1 LEGNTVAA
9 PTYTGNV
16 NNVVLPSPK
25 ELPTVGGLYA
35 GPTTAAVPDA
45 AFTIAS
51 SMVHLGFVGAEGVD
65 EKEDRNTKS
74 IYDWGGDTIAKPQE
88 NYGLSITFTL
98 MEFLNAEVAK
108 VSYKASN
115 VSTIAAN
122 TSHGAQLSILQTS
135 DILDMKT
142 WLLDTY
148 SPGGKRVQ
156 KFYPLGR
163 IESKDTL
170 KWARTDVLASR
181 VTVVFFPDTTGRY
194 GYIRTDDGILS
205 SS

>member
-1 LEGNTVAA
+1 MAA

-16 NNVVLPSPK
+16 NNVILPSPK

-35 GPTTAAVPDA
+35 GPTSATVPDA
-45 AFTIAS
+45 TFAIDT
-51 SMVHLGFVGAEGVD
+51 SMKHLGFVGADGVD

-88 NYGLSITFTL
+88 NYGLSVTFTL
-98 MEFLNAEVAK
+98 MEFLNPEVAK
-108 VSYKASN
+108 VVYRTAN
-115 VSTIAAN
+115 VTAAAA
-122 TSHGAQLSILQTS
+122 TTTAGAKLSILQTS
-135 DILDMKT
+135 DVLDMKS

-148 SPGGKRVQ
+148 APGGKRVQ

-181 VTVVFFPDTTGRY
+181 VTVVFFPDATGRY
-194 GYIRTDDGILS
+194 GYIRSDDGIFS
-205 SS
+205 A

>member
-1 LEGNTVAA
+1 MEGTLVAA

-16 NNVVLPSPK
+16 NNVILPSPK

-45 AFTIAS
+45 AFTIAT

-88 NYGLSITFTL
+88 NFGLSITFTL
-98 MEFLNAEVAK
+98 MEFLNPEVAK
-108 VSYKASN
+108 VNYRTAN
-115 VSTIAAN
+115 VTATAA
-122 TSHGAQLSILQTS
+122 TTTTGARLAIVQTS
-135 DILDMKT
+135 DVLDMRS

-148 SPGGKRVQ
+148 APGGKRVQ

-181 VTVVFFPDTTGRY
+181 VTVVFFPDATGRY
-194 GYIRTDDGILS
+194 GYIRTDDGIFS
-205 SS
+205 A

>member
-1 LEGNTVAA
+1 MAA
-9 PTYTGNV
+9 PAYTGNV
-16 NNVVLPSPK
+16 NNVILPSPK

-35 GPTTAAVPDA
+35 GPLSAAVPDS

-51 SMVHLGFVGAEGVD
+51 SMNHLGFVGHEGVD

-74 IYDWGGDTIAKPQE
+74 IYDWGGDTVAKPQE
-88 NYGLSITFTL
+88 TFGLMITFTL
-98 MEFLNAEVAK
+98 LEFLNPEVAK
-108 VSYKASN
+108 VVYRTTNVTTTSASM
-115 VSTIAAN
+115 
-122 TSHGAQLSILQTS
+122 SHGAQMSILQTS
-135 DILDMKT
+135 DVLDMHT

-163 IESKDTL
+163 IESKEVL

-181 VTVVFFPDTTGRY
+181 VSVVFFPDSAGNY
-194 GYIRTDDGILS
+194 GYIRTDDGLLS
-205 SS
+205 AS

>member
-1 LEGNTVAA
+1 MAA

-16 NNVVLPSPK
+16 NNVILPSPK
-25 ELPTVGGLYA
+25 ELPSVGGLYA
-35 GPTTAAVPDA
+35 GPTDSTVPDA
-45 AFTIAS
+45 AFTIDTD
-51 SMVHLGFVGAEGVD
+51 MVHLGFVGAEGVD

-88 NYGLSITFTL
+88 NYGLAITFTL
-98 MEFLNAEVAK
+98 MEFLKPDVAK
-108 VSYKASN
+108 TVYRTAN
-115 VSTIAAN
+115 VSIVAAN
-122 TSHGAQLSILQTS
+122 STHGAQLSILQTS
-135 DILDMKT
+135 DVLDMRS

-148 SPGGKRVQ
+148 SPGGKRVM

-181 VTVVFFPDTTGRY
+181 VTVTFFPDATGRY
-194 GYIRTDDGILS
+194 GYIRTDDGVLS
-205 SS
+205 A

>member
-1 LEGNTVAA
+1 MAA

-35 GPTTAAVPDA
+35 GPLTAAVPSST
-45 AFTIAS
+45 FTIDPL
-51 SMVHLGFVGAEGVD
+51 MNHLGFVGAEGVD

-88 NYGLSITFTL
+88 NYGLAITFML
-98 MEFLNAEVAK
+98 MEFLNPEVAK
-108 VSYKASN
+108 VVYR
-115 VSTIAAN
+115 AAN
-122 TSHGAQLSILQTS
+122 VTANVATTLHGNQLAIIQTS
-135 DILDMKT
+135 DVLDMKT

-163 IESKDTL
+163 IETKDTL

-181 VTVVFFPDTTGRY
+181 VTVVFFPDASGNY
-194 GYIRTDDGILS
+194 GYLRSDDGLLAA
-205 SS
+205 

>member
-1 LEGNTVAA
+1 MAA

-16 NNVVLPSPK
+16 NNVILPSPK

-45 AFTIAS
+45 AFTIAT

-88 NYGLSITFTL
+88 NFGLSITFTL
-98 MEFLNAEVAK
+98 MEFLNPEVAK
-108 VSYKASN
+108 VNYRTAN
-115 VSTIAAN
+115 VTATAA
-122 TSHGAQLSILQTS
+122 TTTTGARLAIVQTS
-135 DILDMKT
+135 DVLDMRS

-148 SPGGKRVQ
+148 APGGKRVQ

-181 VTVVFFPDTTGRY
+181 VTVVFFPDATGRY
-194 GYIRTDDGILS
+194 GYIRTDDGIFS
-205 SS
+205 A

>member
-1 LEGNTVAA
+1 VAA

-108 VSYKASN
+108 VSYKASRTSPSPRRTPRT
-115 VSTIAAN
+115 VRSCRSCRPPTSST
-122 TSHGAQLSILQTS
+122 
-135 DILDMKT
+135 
-142 WLLDTY
+142 
-148 SPGGKRVQ
+148 
-156 KFYPLGR
+156 
-163 IESKDTL
+163 
-170 KWARTDVLASR
+170 
-181 VTVVFFPDTTGRY
+181 
-194 GYIRTDDGILS
+194 
-205 SS
+205 

>member
-1 LEGNTVAA
+1 MAA
-9 PTYTGNV
+9 PTYTGTVSNV
-16 NNVVLPSPK
+16 ILPSPK
-25 ELPTVGGLYA
+25 ELPTIGGLYA
-35 GPTTAAVPDA
+35 GPLTAAVPDA
-45 AFTIAS
+45 AFTIDV

-65 EKEDRNTKS
+65 EKEDRNTKN
-74 IYDWGGDTIAKPQE
+74 IYDWGGDTIASPQE

-108 VSYKASN
+108 VNYR
-115 VSTIAAN
+115 AAN
-122 TSHGAQLSILQTS
+122 VTTTAATVSAGTRMSILQTS
-135 DILDMKT
+135 DVLDMKT

-148 SPGGKRVQ
+148 APGGKRVQ

-163 IESKDTL
+163 IQSKDTL
-170 KWARTDVLASR
+170 KWARTDVLATR

-205 SS
+205 A

>member
-1 LEGNTVAA
+1 MAA

-16 NNVVLPSPK
+16 NNVILPSPK
-25 ELPTVGGLYA
+25 ELPSVGGLYA
-35 GPTTAAVPDA
+35 GPTTAVVPDA
-45 AFTIAS
+45 TFAIDAA
-51 SMVHLGFVGAEGVD
+51 MVHLGFVGAEGVD

-88 NYGLSITFTL
+88 NYGLAITFTL
-98 MEFLNAEVAK
+98 MEFLKPDVAK
-108 VSYKASN
+108 TVYRTANVTVTAAS
-115 VSTIAAN
+115 S
-122 TSHGAQLSILQTS
+122 SHGAQLSILQTS
-135 DILDMKT
+135 DVLDMRS

-148 SPGGKRVQ
+148 SPGGKRVM

-181 VTVVFFPDTTGRY
+181 VTVTFFPDATGRY
-194 GYIRTDDGILS
+194 GYIRTDDGVLS
-205 SS
+205 A